1 MLTSPGFSLTCITE
15 FHTRIRAVL
24 QASGRTDVRWRL
36 CPTGNRTLVEL
47 GLRPD
52 SGRSPKM
59 CLQAPPE
66 GRRRRRPSAHQPAKP
81 QANLCSRRFPIIIGA
96 QWSLMTANYALANR
110 DLPKHEVEAFEPD
123 NKWSQQQPDSTKGQS
138 LCATS

>member
-52 SGRSPKM
+52 SVRSPKM

-66 GRRRRRPSAHQPAKP
+66 GRRRRRPSAHQPAK
-81 QANLCSRRFPIIIGA
+81 QISSGTILFFHRLTSKQLVEI
-96 QWSLMTANYALANR
+96 SLEY
-110 DLPKHEVEAFEPD
+110 
-123 NKWSQQQPDSTKGQS
+123 
-138 LCATS
+138 